1 MKNYT
6 KIICTRLSSKLINI
20 NMYINVSSDNLIH
33 LIKLIKLYFHTI
45 TLNDWGIQFP
55 FPINNET

>member
-1 MKNYT
+1 
-6 KIICTRLSSKLINI
+6 
-20 NMYINVSSDNLIH
+20 MYINVSSDNLIN

-45 TLNDWGIQFP
+45 ALNDWGIKFP